1 MIKSV
6 YTHTMDL
13 DRGLRLHPMGTL
25 LATDDAAGD
34 EFRIRVRRGGQDV
47 MLDGAGVTGYFIR
60 ADGVTVPITGTAEGS
75 EAAVTLT
82 DSCYRLPGRFSLVIK
97 AAMDGVR
104 HAVFAAEGAVL
115 RSSTDAL
122 VDESGVIPSLDEL
135 LAQIAATEAAAESA
149 RTAAASAG
157 EAADHARSVAQTV
170 QDALD
175 SGELTGKGLQIL
187 GYYPDADALASAVL
201 SPEAGDAY
209 GVGEAEPYDIYVWDA
224 LNGAWINN
232 GAIQGPAGPAG
243 PKGDQGE
250 PGLNGVFVRNLL
262 DNSDFRNPVNQ
273 RGQSSY
279 SAAGYTIDRWSIW
292 GANND
297 ASLTVNDG
305 YVSFS
310 PGTGGGTLTQ
320 RLPVGTLDSNK
331 VYTVAHKTRDGAIHI
346 SGNEAI
352 SFAYE
357 GTCDLV
363 TITSEAQDIVW
374 AALYEGEYTA
384 DTLPEHVPKEYGAEW
399 LECCRYY
406 YRPSGSSNAAY
417 AGFTASSTAAR
428 VTIPTPV
435 PMRANPTV
443 TIGDLASLDFYT
455 HTGDF
460 VATAASVMDR
470 RSNAVT
476 VLMSGTGG
484 PSGWF
489 PFTMRFN
496 TTIEL
501 SADL

>member
-34 EFRIRVRRGGQDV
+34 EFHIRVRRGGQDV

-187 GYYPDADALASAVL
+187 GYYPDADALASDVL

-279 SAAGYTIDRWSIW
+279 TANGYTIDRWMVYDGSIT
-292 GANND
+292 
-297 ASLTVNDG
+297 LFDG
-305 YVSFS
+305 YVAT
-310 PGTGGGTLTQ
+310 TGQMYQFIAGLN
-320 RLPVGTLDSNK
+320 LDT
-331 VYTVAHKTRDGAIHI
+331 VYTFAIKNDSGICVVSCAPSGEGVASLGNAKIKLTNSGEYAQVVIEPSEGYATAGA
-346 SGNEAI
+346 
-352 SFAYE
+352 Y
-357 GTCDLV
+357 
-363 TITSEAQDIVW
+363 W

-384 DTLPEHVPKEYGAEW
+384 DTLPEYVPKGYGVE
-399 LECCRYY
+399 LVECMRYY
-406 YRPSGSSNAAY
+406 YKIHRDADIVMRYRNTSGAAMTLFEN
-417 AGFTASSTAAR
+417 G
-428 VTIPTPV
+428 TIIQFPV
-435 PMRANPTV
+435 EMRIVPTV
-443 TIGDLASLDFYT
+443 AIAYDISDGNETTSAPAFASKNSCMLPSLTLD
-455 HTGDF
+455 
-460 VATAASVMDR
+460 
-470 RSNAVT
+470 
-476 VLMSGTGG
+476 SGAYFDMHYL
-484 PSGWF
+484 SA
-489 PFTMRFN
+489 
-496 TTIEL
+496 